1 MIPSYEV
8 KQQIVNRKLK
18 LGKAGNATETE
29 LKINNEICSMFK

>member
-18 LGKAGNATETE
+18 LGKAAGNATETE
-29 LKINNEICSMFK
+29 LKINMT